1 MAPLAVIARLNQV
14 PACAQKFQLRPS
26 DFEEEEEEEEKGT
39 STVGTLAAITRIL
52 LPTNNLFRRGHYLSS
67 RSSN

>member
-26 DFEEEEEEEEKGT
+26 DFEEEEEESAEECLQRPRTSRRRHLLLEQFERKRWGRCHYGT
-39 STVGTLAAITRIL
+39 FI
-52 LPTNNLFRRGHYLSS
+52 N
-67 RSSN
+67 